1 MATRHQVLQAL
12 RDSEAPVSGEQLAR
26 TLHVSRNAVWKAI
39 RALQADGYRIDAA
52 PNRGYR
58 LTESPDIISEAE
70 ISRWLTQAEIGGSM
84 EIRASLDST
93 NNLAKEL
100 AFRGAPH
107 GMLVAAETQTAGRGR
122 FSRKFYSPPH
132 TGIFMSLILR
142 PTLPAERA
150 AMITSMAAVAVA
162 QAIESLSGLHP
173 GIKWVNDV
181 IIGGKKCCG
190 ILCEAGVSCES
201 GRLDWLVAGIGV
213 NVGRMDFPPE
223 LAGIATSVEN
233 ECGMPVSRS
242 RLIAE
247 IMNRFAALYGELESG
262 AFMAESRSRSVVIGR
277 EITVLSGGEPY
288 RAKALDI
295 DDQGRLIILRAD
307 GTQEALNSGEI
318 SIRLNPE
325 PAVGNSSALL

>member
-12 RDSEAPVSGEQLAR
+12 RDSETPVSGEQLAR
-26 TLHVSRNAVWKAI
+26 KLNISRNAVWKAI
-39 RALQADGYRIDAA
+39 RALQAEGYRIDAA

-70 ISRWLTQAEIGGSM
+70 IRRWLTQAEIGNLM
-84 EIRASLDST
+84 EIRGTLDST

-100 AFRGAPH
+100 AAHGAPH
-107 GMLVAAETQTAGRGR
+107 GTLVAAETQTAGRGR
-122 FSRKFYSPPH
+122 FSRRFYSPPH
-132 TGIFMSLILR
+132 TGVFISFILR
-142 PTLPAERA
+142 PSLPAERA

-181 IIGGKKCCG
+181 IISGKKCCG

-213 NVGRMDFPPE
+213 NVGRMEFPPE
-223 LAGIATSVEN
+223 LAEIATSVEN
-233 ECGMPVSRS
+233 ECGTPVCRS

-247 IMNRFAALYGELESG
+247 IANHIAALYEKLDSGE
-262 AFMAESRSRSVVIGR
+262 FMAECRSRSVVIGR
-277 EITVLSGGEPY
+277 KITVLSGNEPY
-288 RAKALDI
+288 QAKALDI
-295 DDQGRLIILRAD
+295 DDRGRLLILQAD

-318 SIRLNPE
+318 SIRL
-325 PAVGNSSALL
+325 

>member
-1 MATRHQVLQAL
+1 MATRYQVLQAL
-12 RDSEAPVSGEQLAR
+12 RDSETPVSGEELAR
-26 TLHVSRNAVWKAI
+26 ALHVSRNAVWKAI
-39 RALQADGYRIDAA
+39 RTLQAEGYRIDAA

-58 LTESPDIISEAE
+58 LTESPDIVSEAE
-70 ISRWLTQAEIGGSM
+70 IGRWLTQSEIGCSM
-84 EIRASLDST
+84 EIHDVLDST
-93 NNLAKEL
+93 NNRAREL
-100 AFRGAPH
+100 AARGAPH

-122 FSRKFYSPPH
+122 FSRRFYSPPH
-132 TGIFMSLILR
+132 TGVFISFILR
-142 PTLPAERA
+142 PALPAERA

-181 IIGGKKCCG
+181 YLGGKKCCG
-190 ILCEAGVSCES
+190 ILCEASVSCES

-223 LAGIATSVEN
+223 LDGIATSVEN
-233 ECGMPVSRS
+233 ECGTPVSRS

-247 IMNRFAALYGELESG
+247 IANRIAALYGELETGS
-262 AFMAESRSRSVVIGR
+262 FMAESRSRSVVIGR

-295 DDQGRLIILRAD
+295 DDSGRLLVARAD

-318 SIRLNPE
+318 SIRL
-325 PAVGNSSALL
+325 